1 MSFRA
6 IATGGEHGG
15 GPL

>member
-15 GPL
+15 ETF